1 MEAVRV
7 EKILHVGGLIE
18 EVAMRFEST
27 TTDANVDVAVI
38 RFACLECRREQL
50 EEMVA
55 TLGVCPCAGD
65 GEIVHEETDNA
76 VVVVCCLVD
85 EAARISGGL
94 QEAPLG

>member
-1 MEAVRV
+1 
-7 EKILHVGGLIE
+7 
-18 EVAMRFEST
+18 MRFEST

-65 GEIVHEETDNA
+65 A
-76 VVVVCCLVD
+76 VVG
-85 EAARISGGL
+85 R
-94 QEAPLG
+94 